1 MLQTGR
7 VIKSMGKW
15 YNVLLEDG
23 SNISCRIRGKVR
35 LEGVK
40 TTNPIA
46 VGDEVELD
54 LLEKEDGG
62 VIHSIHQRK
71 NYLVRKSVNLSKRSH
86 ILAANIDRAYLLVT
100 LVAPITHL
108 AFIDR
113 FLVAAE
119 SFRIPVTLLFNKMD
133 LYFEEHLPLVDEI
146 AAIYENIGY
155 PCNKISALNKEN
167 IEFLRDEINGNQV
180 MISGHSGTGKS
191 TLINALDNNL
201 TIKTSEI
208 SSHHLQGQHTTTF
221 AEMHPLKSGGF
232 IIDTPGIKAF
242 GIIDL
247 EKEVISH
254 YFPEMRE
261 LLNKCRFHNCLHLNE
276 PSCAVK
282 DAVENGE
289 IASSRYSTYLDL
301 IQEDDKENYRK
312 AIFG

>member
-23 SNISCRIRGKVR
+23 STISCRIRGKVR

-46 VGDEVELD
+46 VGDEVELE

-155 PCNKISALNKEN
+155 PCYKISALNKEN

>member
-23 SNISCRIRGKVR
+23 RTISCRIRGKVR

-46 VGDEVELD
+46 VGDEVELE

-133 LYFEEHLPLVDEI
+133 LYFEDHLPLVDEI

-155 PCNKISALNKEN
+155 PCYKISALNKEN
-167 IEFLRDEINGNQV
+167 IEFLRDEINRKQV

-282 DAVENGE
+282 DAAENGE

-301 IQEDDKENYRK
+301 IQEDEKENYRK

>member
-1 MLQTGR
+1 
-7 VIKSMGKW
+7 
-15 YNVLLEDG
+15 
-23 SNISCRIRGKVR
+23 
-35 LEGVK
+35 
-40 TTNPIA
+40 
-46 VGDEVELD
+46 
-54 LLEKEDGG
+54 
-62 VIHSIHQRK
+62 
-71 NYLVRKSVNLSKRSH
+71 
-86 ILAANIDRAYLLVT
+86 
-100 LVAPITHL
+100 
-108 AFIDR
+108 
-113 FLVAAE
+113 
-119 SFRIPVTLLFNKMD
+119 
-133 LYFEEHLPLVDEI
+133 
-146 AAIYENIGY
+146 
-155 PCNKISALNKEN
+155 
-167 IEFLRDEINGNQV
+167 V

-282 DAVENGE
+282 DAAENGE

-301 IQEDDKENYRK
+301 IQEDEKENYRK